1 MHVNQLGKAK
11 VDIGIYKNGMKYKC
25 HTKHARR
32 EAHSHIQDKIYIFE
46 SLMFLFI
53 NFTSSGFSLML
64 KGNFLLFLS
73 LVNNGLPHKLPAG
86 FLLTI
91 RNQTCQGAREL

>member
-53 NFTSSGFSLML
+53 NFTSSGFSLTL

-73 LVNNGLPHKLPAG
+73 LVNMKFFYHIIP
-86 FLLTI
+86 FTI
-91 RNQTCQGAREL
+91 IFFNNFCDI